1 MPQKNKIIF
10 EDKMIGKK
18 DVSLLESML
27 FLRAIQ
33 QYEGKRKAAELLGT
47 SVDTINKYIENLEQA
62 LELKLIATNGRGSI
76 LTSAGKA
83 LVAKTD
89 KIKEILDDIQSVR
102 LESKEIKGE
111 VNVFLALGY
120 ASYMI
125 PQDLSSLFDIFPKLS
140 INSVTALDTSSLD
153 TKDID
158 IALTFEEINDPDVV
172 SITEKQIY
180 CGFFASS
187 QYLAQ
192 KGYPIDLDDLVQNHR
207 LIAKHD
213 SMLKRILGEERYKSA
228 QICFRSNN
236 TLALI
241 NALENSTGVGIM
253 PLSFALQGLVCLDNI
268 TCPYP
273 ITYHIYANRHTKDI
287 PKVRTLIN
295 FYKDI
300 MDKMENPVPV
310 PALRDEPLPTL
321 KQFG

>member
-1 MPQKNKIIF
+1 
-10 EDKMIGKK
+10 MIGKK